1 MQKIDLLNAKFII
14 RKNRIV
20 SGMVPIQMQ
29 ITIEGERV
37 FISTGQKIELELWD
51 LKSCRAIGKSNKVR
65 VLNEY
70 LDKMSVDVVKAFNE
84 LKSLND
90 DISAEMLRDKLT
102 GKSIDRRKYLI
113 ECCQIYNSSF
123 EKLVGIEI
131 GKITFGRYAT
141 FAARISNF
149 ISSKMK
155 QKDIMLHE
163 IKYSFGI
170 EYEHYLKTELKLHQ
184 NTLVKYIQYLN
195 RVLDYCV
202 KYEWLDKNVLFGYK
216 CPVKESKREYLTQ
229 DELQRVM
236 DKEIHIDRL
245 SEVRDIFVFCCHTG
259 YAYKDAAQLTPD
271 HIGTGINGRK
281 WIYTSRQ
288 KNDNVSNVPLL
299 DQAMQ
304 IIEKYNDHP
313 ICVSKNR
320 ILPMKSNQKLNAYL
334 KELAD
339 ICNISKPMT
348 MHIARHTFATTVL
361 LSNGVSMEATSKML
375 GHSSL
380 KTTQIYGKIL
390 ETRVGAEMEMLSQ
403 KLAKYSQGD
412 NQLRDAK

>member
-236 DKEIHIDRL
+236 DKEINIDRL

-299 DQAMQ
+299 EPALE
-304 IIEKYNDHP
+304 IIEKYKDHP
-313 ICVSKNR
+313 LCLNKNR

-334 KELAD
+334 RELAD
-339 ICNISKPMT
+339 ICSISKPMT

-390 ETRVGAEMEMLSQ
+390 ETRVGAEMEMLSE
-403 KLAKYSQGD
+403 KLAKS
-412 NQLRDAK
+412 AKTEVKQKKA

>member
-236 DKEIHIDRL
+236 DKEINIDRL

-259 YAYKDAAQLTPD
+259 YAYKDAAQLTPE

-299 DQAMQ
+299 EPALE
-304 IIEKYNDHP
+304 IIEKYKDHHL
-313 ICVSKNR
+313 CLNKNR

-334 KELAD
+334 RELAD
-339 ICNISKPMT
+339 ICSISKPMT

-390 ETRVGAEMEMLSQ
+390 ETRVGAEMEMLSE
-403 KLAKYSQGD
+403 KLAKSAKTEVSQKK
-412 NQLRDAK
+412 AK